1 MHVAVISICATNK
14 SKEREK
20 QEKNREKD
28 VIHIQLARTV
38 WIMHI

>member
-1 MHVAVISICATNK
+1 MHVAVISIYASDK

-20 QEKNREKD
+20 REKNRGKD
-28 VIHIQLARTV
+28 VIHNQLARTV